1 MMLDFKKVFEI
12 ATAFGAMCG
21 TAYYVLCA
29 WSARSFLR
37 AQRAAVARN
46 AAVSPFSPPVSILK
60 PLKGVDP
67 EMYQSF
73 LSHCLQEYP
82 KFEIIFGVSDASDP
96 SLELVRR
103 LQAKFPDKAIQVLI
117 CKEKLGANTKV
128 SNLAQMVAAAQYEYL
143 VVNDSDIRVEP
154 DYLRRVVSPLSDPTV
169 GMVTCLYRGVAA
181 STLGSR
187 LESLGISTDFSA
199 GVLAARYLEGG
210 VRFGLGSTLALR
222 LSDLQAIGGY
232 ESIVDY
238 LADDYEIGRRIAS
251 RGLRVHLSEVLV
263 ETFLPAYSLRGYA
276 SHQLRWARGVR
287 DSRPWGYLGLVFTF
301 GFVWALLALLVS
313 HGALWAW
320 RLLGVTLAARLLMA
334 LLVGV
339 GVLRDRPSLRYLWLI
354 PVRDVVAVC
363 IWLASFAG
371 HTVAWRGDSFYLKDG
386 KLARIGP

>member
-1 MMLDFKKVFEI
+1 M
-12 ATAFGAMCG
+12 
-21 TAYYVLCA
+21 
-29 WSARSFLR
+29 
-37 AQRAAVARN
+37 
-46 AAVSPFSPPVSILK
+46 SPFSPPVSILK

-73 LSHCLQEYP
+73 RSHCLQEYP
-82 KFEIIFGVSDASDP
+82 RFEIIFGVSDASDP

-103 LQAKFPDKAIQVLI
+103 LRAEFPGKAIQVLI
-117 CKEKLGANTKV
+117 CNEKLGTNTKV
-128 SNLAQMVAAAQYEYL
+128 SNLAQMVAVAQYEYF

-154 DYLRRVVSPLSDPTV
+154 DYLRRVISPLSDPTV

-199 GVLAARYLEGG
+199 GVLAARCLEGG

-222 LSDLQAIGGY
+222 RSDLQAIGGY

-238 LADDYEIGRRIAS
+238 LADDYEIGGRIAS

-263 ETFLPAYSLRGYA
+263 DTFLPAYSLRGYA

-287 DSRPWGYLGLVFTF
+287 NSRPWGYLGLALTF
-301 GFVWALLALLVS
+301 GLVWAILALLVS
-313 HGALWAW
+313 HGAIWAW
-320 RLLGVTLAARLLMA
+320 GLLGVTFAARLLMA
-334 LLVGV
+334 LVVGL
-339 GVLRDRPSLRYLWLI
+339 GVLRDRPTLRYLGLI

-371 HTVAWRGDSFYLKDG
+371 HTVAWRGDCFYLKDG